1 MAKVQRK
8 AGMTVGVR
16 VNNRE
21 GNRLGSF
28 EMTSGNLYYYRKS
41 AKAVTKKYTWSNL
54 IKLIEKD
61 IAGND

>member
-1 MAKVQRK
+1 
-8 AGMTVGVR
+8 MTVGVR